1 MYNRV
6 DGYDLNKRLR
16 PFLERNRALRKCCVQ
31 FGPWL
36 ELCSVDL
43 EWAQRIGTYDMMI
56 VKKIVAIACASDVV
70 SRNVFEE
77 EEAGLVDL
85 AHTILLRL

>member
-1 MYNRV
+1 MKMYDRV
-6 DGYDLNKRLR
+6 GGYDLNQRLR

-36 ELCSVDL
+36 ELCSADL
-43 EWAQRIGTYDMMI
+43 EWAHGLHDEL
-56 VKKIVAIACASDVV
+56 VKKIVAIACAHDLVKPE
-70 SRNVFEE
+70 VFEE